1 MPTGKLLGPMF
12 VSALMLSCGCSS
24 GHGSP
29 AGESTDRY
37 FLLTV
42 NTQVP
47 YWQTA
52 GAGFAKAAGELGV
65 QSAVGGPVNYDPQAE
80 QQEFR
85 RVLQSKP
92 AGILVSPA
100 DPELMKADIDAAI
113 DAGIPVITIDA
124 DASAS
129 KRLSFIGTDNYEA
142 GRMGGEFVSRSL
154 HGSGNVMIFSMPEQT
169 NLNERYRGYMEI
181 LAGYP
186 HITVQPVV
194 DIKGDPQIAFNQTR
208 ATIGNGKTKVDAFV
222 CLDALGGK
230 GVAKALSAGRVSGK
244 TVIAMDSDPETLD
257 WIRKGYIQ
265 GTIAQR
271 PYTMGFVGLKMLQD
285 LRLHK
290 PRSLSVAWAKDPLA
304 PIPTFV
310 NTGVIWI
317 DKQNV
322 DAFARA
328 LSTP

>member
-1 MPTGKLLGPMF
+1 MPTGKLLGPLF
-12 VSALMLSCGCSS
+12 VALPLLCCGCSS
-24 GHGSP
+24 GRNS
-29 AGESTDRY
+29 AASESQDRY

-52 GAGFAKAAGELGV
+52 GAGFAKAAAELGV
-65 QSAVGGPVNYDPQAE
+65 QGAVAGPGSYDPKAE

-85 RVLQSKP
+85 RVAQSKP

-100 DPELMKADIDAAI
+100 DPDLMGPDIDAAI
-113 DAGIPVITIDA
+113 AAGIPVITVDA

-129 KRLSFIGTDNYEA
+129 KRLSFIGTNNYEA
-142 GRMGGEFVSRSL
+142 GRMGGEIVSRSL
-154 HGSGNVMIFSMPEQT
+154 QGHGNVLIFTMPGQT

-181 LAGYP
+181 LAAYP
-186 HITVQPVV
+186 HITMLPVV
-194 DIKGDPQIAFNQTR
+194 DIKGDPQIAFDETQKII
-208 ATIGNGKTKVDAFV
+208 ANGKSRVDAFV

-230 GVAKALSAGRVSGK
+230 GVAKALSEGHVSGK
-244 TVIAMDSDPETLD
+244 TVIAMDSDPETLE

-271 PYTMGFVGLKMLQD
+271 PFTMGFVGLKMLED
-285 LRLHK
+285 LHRHK
-290 PRSLSVAWAKDPLA
+290 PRSLDVAWAKEPFA
-304 PIPTFV
+304 PVPSFV

-317 DKQNV
+317 GHLPLN
-322 DAFARA
+322 RRITIR
-328 LSTP
+328 L

>member
-1 MPTGKLLGPMF
+1 MPTGKLLGPLF
-12 VSALMLSCGCSS
+12 VALPLLCCGCSS
-24 GHGSP
+24 GRNS
-29 AGESTDRY
+29 AASESQDRY

-52 GAGFAKAAGELGV
+52 GAGFAKAAAELGV
-65 QSAVGGPVNYDPQAE
+65 QGAVAGPGSYDPKAE

-85 RVLQSKP
+85 RVAQSKP

-100 DPELMKADIDAAI
+100 DPDLMRPDIDAAI
-113 DAGIPVITIDA
+113 AAGIPVITVDA

-142 GRMGGEFVSRSL
+142 GRMGGEIVSRSL
-154 HGSGNVMIFSMPEQT
+154 QGRGNVLIFTMPEQT
-169 NLNERYRGYMEI
+169 NFNERYRGYMEI
-181 LAGYP
+181 LAAYP
-186 HITVQPVV
+186 HITMLPVV
-194 DIKGDPQIAFNQTR
+194 DIKGDPQIAFDETQKII
-208 ATIGNGKTKVDAFV
+208 ANGKSRVDAFV

-230 GVAKALSAGRVSGK
+230 GVAKALSEGHVSGK
-244 TVIAMDSDPETLD
+244 TVIAMDSDPETLE

-271 PYTMGFVGLKMLQD
+271 PFTMGFVGLKMLED
-285 LRLHK
+285 LHRHK
-290 PRSLSVAWAKDPLA
+290 PRSLDVAWAKEPFA
-304 PIPTFV
+304 PVPSFV

-317 DKQNV
+317 DKQSV

-328 LSTP
+328 LAHP